1 MCQQLSSFPVRE
13 LLKACTA
20 CPITQPLLPQVITIN
35 TNVLLFD
42 QPGRINVWRNS
53 FQACWWHY
61 MTATSQAL
69 DAVGLDPAH
78 DHFDVSSCEAEM
90 PQREKNLQKK
100 AAA

>member
-1 MCQQLSSFPVRE
+1 
-13 LLKACTA
+13 
-20 CPITQPLLPQVITIN
+20 
-35 TNVLLFD
+35 
-42 QPGRINVWRNS
+42 
-53 FQACWWHY
+53 

-78 DHFDVSSCEAEM
+78 NHFDVSSCEAEM

>member
-1 MCQQLSSFPVRE
+1 
-13 LLKACTA
+13 
-20 CPITQPLLPQVITIN
+20 
-35 TNVLLFD
+35 
-42 QPGRINVWRNS
+42 
-53 FQACWWHY
+53 

-90 PQREKNLQKK
+90 PQSEKSLQKK